1 MSVEALRTDP
11 HVQQISHAGS
21 RSWTPHAALGSLALG
36 RRLCW
41 CSPGVCLGR
50 QVSSA
55 YSWMAALRP
64 FAIRRSSSL
73 PSFADWLIAPHK
85 RTSAA
90 HGVTQRGR
98 RLGRASHPCLVP
110 LNDVPD
116 TTTGAS
122 FPERG
127 TTFVPFALCKCRD
140 AVAPVGGRASS
151 SPLGFDHFFGR
162 LRFLPFPAPFPW
174 WTGSGGPPGCPC
186 LTALLLTK

>member
-1 MSVEALRTDP
+1 MEALRTDP

-36 RRLCW
+36 RWLRW
-41 CSPGVCLGR
+41 HSSGVCLGR

-55 YSWMAALRP
+55 YSWMAPLRP

-73 PSFADWLIAPHK
+73 PSFADLLMAPHM

-90 HGVTQRGR
+90 QGVTQRGS
-98 RLGRASHPCLVP
+98 RLGRASHPSLVP
-110 LNDVPD
+110 LNGVPA
-116 TTTGAS
+116 TTNGVS
-122 FPERG
+122 FSERG
-127 TTFVPFALCKCRD
+127 TTFIPFALCKTRD
-140 AVAPVGGRASS
+140 AVEPAGGCASS
-151 SPLGFDHFFGR
+151 APLGFIHFFGR
-162 LRFLPFPAPFPW
+162 LAFLPFPAPFPW